1 MAIPKMS
8 SQDFN
13 DILSKAENKI
23 NDMNENIS
31 SIKNNIDKKLL
42 IIKHETE
49 YLAETLSKMSYQKPH
64 EDGVYVMLNNN
75 YKGLYESYSNV
86 IHAYFKKDPIN
97 IFNLKSVNFDVP
109 YFRDE
114 VLVSINGVSTDYY
127 KNILKADGHPS
138 KEIFFEEYS
147 NKSILDK
154 DSEGVSYT
162 KENNTIELSIEVDKQ
177 KVIGVSK
184 FNMIEIDPYLY
195 QSFDIEAID
204 IYGENYDKPLLTTN
218 KISKVGKTRIIL
230 DKKYDF
236 KKVVFIITPKYTA
249 VNNGENIKPFGLKHI
264 YFYEADFRNDSYII
278 VKYDSPEFI
287 DHVKNDLEIVTPYG
301 NFSSTLKEEGIK
313 IYLEN
318 NNGILENEQ
327 EPSMGIKKPIA
338 RNLKTV
344 YFKIPI
350 GNDSVTKVVGM
361 ENQNYTN
368 YRDSLIAIKFFIE
381 NR

>member
-13 DILSKAENKI
+13 DILEKAENKI
-23 NDMNENIS
+23 SDMNNEIS
-31 SIKNNIDKKLL
+31 AIKNNIDKKLL
-42 IIKHETE
+42 ITRHETE
-49 YLAETLSKMSYQKPH
+49 YISELLSKMAYQKPH
-64 EDGVYVMLNNN
+64 QEGVYVMLNNN

-86 IHAYFKKDPIN
+86 VHAYFKKEPIN
-97 IFNLKSVNFDVP
+97 IFNLKSINTDTP

-114 VLVSINGVSTDYY
+114 VLVSINGVNTDYY
-127 KNILKADGHPS
+127 KNILMSDGHPN

-147 NKSILDK
+147 NKSTLSK
-154 DSEGVSYT
+154 DDDGTAYT
-162 KENNTIELSIEVDKQ
+162 KDDNTIELAIEVDKQ

-204 IYGENYDKPLLTTN
+204 VYGENYDKPLFTTN
-218 KISKVGKTRIIL
+218 KIKKVGKTRIIL

-236 KKVVFIITPKYTA
+236 KKVVFTITPKYTA
-249 VNNGENIKPFGLKHI
+249 INNGEQIKPFGLKHI
-264 YFYEADFRNDSYII
+264 YFYEADFRNDSYMI

-287 DHVKNDLEIVTPYG
+287 DHVKNDLEVVTPYG

-318 NNGILENEQ
+318 NNGVLENEQ

-338 RNLKTV
+338 RNLKTL

-350 GNDSVTKVVGM
+350 GDDSVTKTNGI
-361 ENQNYTN
+361 ENPNYIH
-368 YRDSLIAIKFFIE
+368 YRDSLIALKFFIE